1 MDPSS
6 FKTNTSKFQFD
17 LERTDTSQRVLM
29 NSLVIRGKQI
39 TIYNFFFYNHFIVIE
54 KSLSSSSVIKLC
66 HLQCH
71 RRHHHCH
78 CWIEASSKVISNF

>member
-39 TIYNFFFYNHFIVIE
+39 TIYNFFFLQSFHSHRKNHY
-54 KSLSSSSVIKLC
+54 
-66 HLQCH
+66 HH
-71 RRHHHCH
+71 RQ
-78 CWIEASSKVISNF
+78 S